1 MRRLPADAAA
11 AARSAGS
18 YVQTVVV
25 GTIEAAQ
32 RRILSAIQP
41 SGGLTLGNYLGA
53 VRSWVELQQTAPADE
68 RLYCVA
74 DYHAITV
81 PHEPAELRA
90 RALELVL
97 DLLGCGIDPERSS
110 IFLQSQ
116 VSEHTELMW
125 ILASLTSFG
134 EVGRMTQFKEK
145 AARQASATLG
155 LFAYPVLMAA
165 DVLAYKASRV
175 PVGEDQLQH
184 LELARELAR
193 RFNQRFGWTFPEPAP
208 VLNRTPRIMSLA
220 DPTQK
225 MSKSL
230 GPKHYL
236 GVFEDERSV
245 RKKIRSAVTDVGGP
259 HAGSSPGV
267 ENLFRLLAETAPA
280 AQYERLESARRDGS
294 LRYAD
299 LKEAVAESVLA
310 ALAPMRERRARV
322 TPSYA
327 RAALLQ
333 GAARA
338 RAIAGATLEEVR
350 ERIGILR
357 VEPEELAPPQS

>member
-1 MRRLPADAAA
+1 V
-11 AARSAGS
+11 ARTIESAGK
-18 YVQTVVV
+18 
-25 GTIEAAQ
+25 
-32 RRILSAIQP
+32 RILSAIQP
-41 SGGLTLGNYLGA
+41 SGSLTLGNYLGA
-53 VRSWVELQQTAPADE
+53 VRSWVELQQTAPEDE
-68 RLYCVA
+68 RLFCVA
-74 DYHAITV
+74 DYHAITA
-81 PHEPAELRA
+81 PYEPAELRA

-97 DLLGCGIDPERSS
+97 DLLGCGIDPERST

-125 ILASLTSFG
+125 ILASLTSYG
-134 EVGRMTQFKEK
+134 ELGRMTQFKEK
-145 AARQASATLG
+145 AARQASASLG

-184 LELARELAR
+184 LELAREIAR
-193 RFNQRFGWTFPEPAP
+193 RFNQRFGWTFPEPVP

-230 GPKHYL
+230 GPKHYV

-245 RKKIRSAVTDVGGP
+245 RKKIRTAVTDVGGP
-259 HAGSSPGV
+259 HSGSSPGV

-280 AQYERLESARRDGS
+280 ATYERLESARRDGS
-294 LRYAD
+294 LRYVD

-310 ALAPMRERRARV
+310 ALAPLRERRARV
-322 TPSYA
+322 TQPFA
-327 RAALLQ
+327 RAVLER

-338 RAIAGATLEEVR
+338 RAMAGATLEEVR
-350 ERIGILR
+350 ERIGILSL
-357 VEPEELAPPQS
+357 EPEELAPPQP